1 MCPSVRSLAMLIL
14 CWFSGPIAGLG
25 PVSCLAEDWLR
36 FRGDNGAG
44 VSTSSRPMPVEFG
57 PEKCLKWK
65 VSLPGPGHSSPIVV
79 GDKVLVTC
87 WSGYGAREGE
97 DDPAQL
103 VRHLICLSRVDGQVI
118 WDRTVDAVLPEDRY
132 GGMFAEHGYAS
143 HTPVSDGQWVYVFY
157 GKSGVHA
164 YDLDGNLQWSAKV
177 GEGLDPR
184 GWGSS
189 SSPILAGDLLIVLA
203 SAESQTLFALDK
215 KSGKEVW
222 KEQADGFGGTWGTP
236 ILVENAEGKS
246 ELVVGVPYEVWSF
259 QPETGKFNWYCSVAE
274 SDSYC
279 SSVIAEGDKIY
290 SIEGRSGGGF
300 AIRAGGKGNVT
311 ESSIQWQ
318 KPLRNRIGTPL
329 LIDGRLY
336 FFSGRIAQ
344 CVDAATGE
352 ELFQARLPQGTSGP
366 AVPERPAVGDR
377 GGRRGGGPMGGQDY
391 ASPVAGD
398 GKIYFVT
405 RSGDIHVLRASSA
418 FESLAVNR
426 LTDEPEDFSAT
437 PAIADGQLFIRS
449 SRHLYCV
456 EQ

>member
-1 MCPSVRSLAMLIL
+1 MRRSVRSLAMLVL
-14 CWFSGPIAGLG
+14 GWFAGAMVG
-25 PVSCLAEDWLR
+25 QIPGDCLAEDWLR
-36 FRGDNGAG
+36 FRGDNGTG
-44 VSTSSRPMPVEFG
+44 VSTSSPPLPVEFG
-57 PEKCLKWK
+57 PDQCLKWK
-65 VSLPGPGHSSPIVV
+65 VALPGPGHSSPIVV

-87 WSGYGAREGE
+87 WSGYGTKEGE

-103 VRHLICLSRVDGQVI
+103 KRHLICLSRVDGKVL

-143 HTPVSDGQWVYVFY
+143 HTPVSDGHWVYVFY

-164 YDLDGNLQWSAKV
+164 YDLDGNLQWSCMV

-203 SAESQTLFALDK
+203 SAESQTLFGLDK
-215 KSGKEVW
+215 KSGKEMW

-236 ILVENAEGKS
+236 ILVQSGEGKT

-300 AIRAGGKGNVT
+300 SIRAGGKGNVT

-329 LIDGRLY
+329 LVDGRLY

-352 ELFQARLPQGTSGP
+352 ELFQGRLPQGKSSP
-366 AVPERPAVGDR
+366 AASERPAGGDR

-405 RSGDIHVLRASSA
+405 RSGDIHVLRASSV

-426 LTDEPEDFSAT
+426 LTDAAEDFSAT
-437 PAIADGQLFIRS
+437 PAISDGQLFIRS
-449 SRHLYCV
+449 SKHLYCI